1 MTSAVTLA
9 PLARTHTTVP
19 TTRNHVVLGSLFTQ
33 YLRFA
38 RVGMNVLNCKLE
50 DSIPERLQFSLS
62 RLARTSNIRMGEAV
76 SDIGTLLRPED
87 IDQFRR
93 EGVLVIKN
101 FLTNDEVADAR
112 KGKIPP
118 AVGQY

>member
-1 MTSAVTLA
+1 
-9 PLARTHTTVP
+9 
-19 TTRNHVVLGSLFTQ
+19 
-33 YLRFA
+33 
-38 RVGMNVLNCKLE
+38 
-50 DSIPERLQFSLS
+50 
-62 RLARTSNIRMGEAV
+62 MGEAV